1 MTGGNL
7 PVPLADL
14 GALVMT
20 EKTSSNGSMRTWV
33 EPEIREL
40 NVLETFQLPHVGA
53 DIAGNPSP
61 DCQKS

>member
-1 MTGGNL
+1 
-7 PVPLADL
+7 
-14 GALVMT
+14 MT
-20 EKTSSNGSMRTWV
+20 EKTSSSGSMRAWV

-61 DCQKS
+61 DCQRS